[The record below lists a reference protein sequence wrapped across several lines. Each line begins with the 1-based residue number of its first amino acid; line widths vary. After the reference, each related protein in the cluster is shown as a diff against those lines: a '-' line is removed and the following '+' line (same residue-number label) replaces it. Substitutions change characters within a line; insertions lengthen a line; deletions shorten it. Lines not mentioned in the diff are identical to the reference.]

1 MAPAPILMYHS
12 IDGSG
17 SVISTAPEKF
27 AEQMRV
33 LAGSK
38 AAVMGLADLAG
49 SIREGRPLPSGAAA
63 VTFDDG
69 FRNFYTAAF
78 PVLKDLG
85 IKATVFV
92 VTGRMGG
99 DNRWE
104 GQPDAIPTFDLMD
117 WDEVA
122 EVAESGI
129 EIGVHTVSHPDL
141 TRLPPERL
149 AEEVTGAS
157 EEIEKRTG
165 LAPRAFAYPYGGYD
179 AAARELVA
187 AEFDCAC
194 STELGLAGPGSDPWA
209 LPRVEMY
216 YFSRNNL
223 FKWLGTPVFS
233 NYIRARGALRTM
245 RPGAH

>member
-1 MAPAPILMYHS
+1 MSSASILMYHS

-17 SVISTAPEKF
+17 SVISTSPEKF
-27 AEQMRV
+27 AGQMRV
-33 LAGSK
+33 LARSK
-38 AAVMGLADLAG
+38 AVVMGLADMAG
-49 SIREGRPLPSGAAA
+49 SIRDGSPLPSGSVA

-69 FRNFYTAAF
+69 FRNFYTTAL

-85 IKATVFV
+85 LKATVFV

-104 GQPDAIPTFDLMD
+104 GQPDAVPTLDLMD

-122 EVAESGI
+122 TVAEAGI
-129 EIGVHTVSHPDL
+129 DIGVHTVSHPDL
-141 TRLPPERL
+141 TRVPPDRL
-149 AEEVTGAS
+149 TDEVAGAS

-165 LAPRAFAYPYGGYD
+165 LAPSAFAYPYGGYD
-179 AAARELVA
+179 AAVRELVA
-187 AEFDCAC
+187 GQFECAC
-194 STELGLAGPGSDPWA
+194 STELGLAGPTSDPWA

-245 RPGAH
+245 RTGVL